1 MAFVINSQ
9 FNLFF
14 IKGNNNMNVDGW
26 DPFLYNNVAIVSG
39 SQLFLE
45 RLRIDARMEKAVQS
59 PIVIITA
66 GAGYGKSQAVYSF
79 VRKHNVRTTWVQF
92 SEGDN
97 TGDRFWEKFVGAVSV
112 INKESAARLVEVG
125 FPATERQFNR
135 YMAIPQADIIPGEKY
150 IFVYDDVHLIRDA
163 AVLGFLE
170 RSITIPFPN
179 ITSIMIARNE
189 PRLNFSKFEARG
201 QVARITEADLC
212 FSREETLEYF
222 HLMGLRPSTQTVT
235 DICHD
240 TEGWVFAVHL
250 AVRSLK
256 HSKTGDSYIPQ
267 SLRSNIFKLIE
278 SEVFSGL
285 SDKMKK
291 FLVKLSLIEQAV
303 PDLLREITGS
313 PEDYSLIDE
322 MEQICSFIQYDIY
335 LNAYRIHNL
344 LFDYLRGLQS
354 RLSDDE
360 KREVWRK
367 AAAWCR
373 RNNRQISAINYY
385 QKAGD
390 YSGMMDAMYAFPL
403 TLPKDTA
410 LRFLAALENIPPEFS
425 KESTI
430 TIDLRFRLLIN
441 LEEFDR
447 VETELKEII
456 GRLEGRKHPGK
467 DEMQMLAAC
476 YIQLGFWGGITCI
489 HTHDY
494 SFTRYC
500 ERGHY
505 YAKLSE
511 YKPPIPLVMNLSSYV
526 CRAADPGEMDRYN
539 EALREAAPHMA
550 AAINGCTWGMADL
563 ACAEL
568 AFFRGEL
575 IRAEQLAGV
584 ALDKARE
591 NDQYEIG
598 LCSLSYLLRINLC
611 RGNMSAIPALLDQID
626 ACLEQPYFINRGIYH
641 DLVTGM
647 FYLQTGRP
655 QKIAAWLKSDFE
667 ESDFNSLVH
676 GLEMLVKAKYH
687 LAEKRY
693 PAVLVDI
700 ESRGSKYGPGAFI
713 LGRLEAKV
721 LEAVCRY
728 RMDDTAGALRDMEAA
743 WELAKDN
750 GLYMP
755 FTELG
760 KDMRALAG
768 AALKAP
774 SVKIPKT
781 ELEKIQRIAAAYAKN
796 IFAVSKY
803 FRAASP
809 ESAKRS
815 KSGAALSPRELDVL
829 TGLSQGLTREEIARV
844 SSISANTVKS
854 AVRSIFNK
862 LGAVNRADAVRIA
875 TEQGIL

>member
-1 MAFVINSQ
+1 
-9 FNLFF
+9 
-14 IKGNNNMNVDGW
+14 MNVDRQHQ
-26 DPFLYNNVAIVSG
+26 FVYNAVPIVSG
-39 SQLFLE
+39 NQFFLE
-45 RLRIDARMEKAVQS
+45 RSRIDAQLEKAVQS
-59 PIVIITA
+59 PVVMVTA

-92 SEGDN
+92 FEGDN

-112 INKESAARLVEVG
+112 INKNSAARLAAIG
-125 FPATERQFNR
+125 FPATERQFSR
-135 YMAIPQADIIPGEKY
+135 YMAVPQTDVIPGEKY
-150 IFVYDDVHLIRDA
+150 IFVYDDAHLIRDA
-163 AVLGFLE
+163 AVAGFLE
-170 RSITIPFPN
+170 RSITTPFPN
-179 ITSIMIARNE
+179 ITSIVIARNE
-189 PRLNFSKFEARG
+189 PRFNLSKFEARG
-201 QVARITEADLC
+201 QVARITEADLR
-212 FSREETLEYF
+212 FNREETFEYF
-222 HLMGLRPSTQTVT
+222 HLMGLQPSVQTIS

-250 AVRSLK
+250 AGHSLK
-256 HSKTGDSYIPQ
+256 HGKNGDSYIPHA
-267 SLRSNIFKLIE
+267 LRSNIFKLIE

-285 SDKMKK
+285 SDKLKK
-291 FLVKLSLIEQAV
+291 FLIKLSLIEQAV

-313 PEDYSLIDE
+313 PEDFSLIDE
-322 MEQICSFIQYDIY
+322 MEQIGSFIQYDIY

-344 LFDYLRGLQS
+344 LLDYLRNLQS
-354 RLSDDE
+354 GLSDDE
-360 KREVWRK
+360 RREVWGK

-373 RNNRQISAINYY
+373 RNNRQIGAINYY

-390 YSGMMDAMYAFPL
+390 YSGMMAAMYAFPL
-403 TLPKDTA
+403 TLPRETA
-410 LRFLAALENIPPEFS
+410 IRFLAALENIPPEFL
-425 KESTI
+425 KQSTV

-447 VETELKEII
+447 VETELREII
-456 GRLEGRKHPGK
+456 GRLEERKRLGQ
-467 DEMQMLAAC
+467 EETQMLAVC
-476 YIQLGFWGGITCI
+476 YIQMGFLSGITCI

-505 YAKLSE
+505 YAELSG
-511 YKPPIPLVMNLSSYV
+511 YKPPIPLMMNISSYV
-526 CRAADPGEMDRYN
+526 CRAVDPGEMDRYN

-550 AAINGCTWGMADL
+550 AAINGCTWGMDDL

-591 NDQYEIG
+591 KDQYEIG
-598 LCSLSYLLRINLC
+598 LCALSYLLRINLC
-611 RGNMSAIPALLDQID
+611 RGNIGAIPALLDQID
-626 ACLEQPYFINRGIYH
+626 ACLEQPAFINRGIYH
-641 DLVTGM
+641 DLVTGI

-655 QKIAAWLKSDFE
+655 KKIAAWLKSEFE

-676 GLEMLVKAKYH
+676 GLEMLIKAKYH

-693 PAVLVDI
+693 PAVLVDL
-700 ESRGSKYGPGAFI
+700 ERRGSKYGPGAFV
-713 LGRLEAKV
+713 LGKLEAKV

-774 SVKIPKT
+774 SIKIPKA
-781 ELEKIQRIAAAYAKN
+781 ELEKIRRTAAAYAKN
-796 IFAVSKY
+796 IFAVSEY
-803 FRAASP
+803 FRAAAP
-809 ESAKRS
+809 DSAKKS
-815 KSGAALSPRELDVL
+815 KSGAALSPRELNVL

-844 SSISANTVKS
+844 SAISVNTVKS